1 MKHLIRPLLA
11 NILSFMGSLQA
22 HSQEDLYIST
32 GRFRMKKTIAV
43 DGIYWKGFSTFWE
56 NRGDSH
62 FMRYAELAIKEI
74 QNDGSIFFVSHEG
87 KVYAFNTK
95 KTPGINPQNMELNRR
110 NASVPDIINT
120 GDTLYLSENK
130 LCMLRFDTKIKRATF
145 AKEREFRFQIQDVTP
160 DTRLKG
166 QLIVLSLDNP
176 LKEPLTNTL
185 DVTDFENNVY
195 SIPVK
200 YDSVKTKLFLTPSP
214 NFVTLAAKPSVSWKS
229 TIEQLTTNPKKSLL
243 WGLGILGL
251 LLFLFTC
258 VGVVCLLSL
267 RKGDLKR
274 FESYA
279 VKTNDRDNALSK
291 RIDGLTNF
299 IDKWTNKIQD
309 RIQTLETS
317 NQKREKRLQ
326 KFADAEAVID
336 DYFNRK
342 EKKYLKTK
350 LDKPVTQSIKNEVDL
365 RFKQY
370 LIENR
375 QPSRRPFRRIY
386 GPVKRIPV
394 PGKPRKR

>member
-11 NILSFMGSLQA
+11 ILLSFMGSLQA

-32 GRFRMKKTIAV
+32 GRFKIKKTIAI

-56 NRGDSH
+56 SRGDSH

-74 QNDGSIFFVSHEG
+74 QDDGSIFFVSHEG

-120 GDTLYLSENK
+120 GDTLYLSEKK
-130 LCMLRFDTKIKRATF
+130 LCMLRFDTKIKRAAF

-166 QLIVLSLDNP
+166 QLIVLSLNNP

-200 YDSVKTKLFLTPSP
+200 YDSVKTKLYLTPSP

-229 TIEQLTTNPKKSLL
+229 TLEQLTSNPEKSFL
-243 WGLGILGL
+243 WSTSILGFML
-251 LLFLFTC
+251 LLFSF
-258 VGVVCLLSL
+258 VGVICLLVL
-267 RKGDLKR
+267 RKGDLKNN
-274 FESYA
+274 ESKDTA
-279 VKTNDRDNALSK
+279 QTK
-291 RIDGLTNF
+291 RIDQMINELN
-299 IDKWTNKIQD
+299 KWIRDFQA
-309 RIQTLETS
+309 RIKKLES
-317 NQKREKRLQ
+317 SDQKREKRLQ

-350 LDKPVTQSIKNEVDL
+350 LDDPVTQRIKNEVDL

-370 LIENR
+370 LIENG

-386 GPVKRIPV
+386 DPVKRIPV
-394 PGKPRKR
+394 PGKPHKR

>member
-1 MKHLIRPLLA
+1 
-11 NILSFMGSLQA
+11 
-22 HSQEDLYIST
+22 
-32 GRFRMKKTIAV
+32 
-43 DGIYWKGFSTFWE
+43 
-56 NRGDSH
+56 
-62 FMRYAELAIKEI
+62 MRYAELAIKEI
-74 QNDGSIFFVSHEG
+74 QDDGSIFFVSHEG

-120 GDTLYLSENK
+120 GDTLYLSENR
-130 LCMLRFDTKIKRATF
+130 LCMLRFDTKIKRAAF

-160 DTRLKG
+160 DTHLKG

-214 NFVTLAAKPSVSWKS
+214 NFVTLAAKPSVSWTS
-229 TIEQLTTNPKKSLL
+229 TIEQLTTNPEKSFL
-243 WGLGILGL
+243 WGTSILGFLL
-251 LLFLFTC
+251 LLFSF
-258 VGVVCLLSL
+258 VGVICLLLL
-267 RKGDLKR
+267 RKRDLKNN
-274 FESYA
+274 ESKDTA
-279 VKTNDRDNALSK
+279 QTK
-291 RIDGLTNF
+291 RIDKLINDLNNWIKDFQARIKKLESSEKDFRARIKGLEKS
-299 IDKWTNKIQD
+299 D
-309 RIQTLETS
+309 
-317 NQKREKRLQ
+317 QKREKKLQ

-350 LDKPVTQSIKNEVDL
+350 LDNPVTQCIKNEVDL

-370 LIENR
+370 LIENG

-394 PGKPRKR
+394 PGKPHKR